1 MGERWWSK
9 AKGKLKGAVKEMA
22 KHGSNPDH
30 KKMSFQVIARLLQGA
45 GGGEDRQTGSRAM
58 TNINES
64 SGKAKSPWA
73 RATLQP

>member
-1 MGERWWSK
+1 
-9 AKGKLKGAVKEMA
+9 MA

-30 KKMSFQVIARLLQGA
+30 MKMSFQVTVRLLQGA
-45 GGGEDRQTGSRAM
+45 GWGENRQTGSRAM
-58 TNINES
+58 TNISES